1 MIGVLDAAQLTGR
14 ARTHLV
20 DLAGEG
26 GMLHPA
32 AAGAY
37 LALKAAAARD
47 GIGLRALS
55 AFRDF
60 ERQLL
65 LWNEKF
71 SGQRPVLDR
80 DARPLDL
87 SQMSDEQI
95 VRAILHWSAL
105 PGASRHHWGT
115 EIDVIDGRTPSS
127 GGSDRLL
134 PGDFAPGGPYARLDR
149 WLGEHAGR
157 FGFFRPYDADRGG
170 VQPEPW
176 HLSYAPVA
184 DRALRA
190 LTPALLADTLSG
202 VHIEGSAVI
211 ARELATIHARY
222 VCAIAPPGVAL
233 GAPAIPL
240 QDAQSFSQAF
250 LK

>member
-1 MIGVLDAAQLTGR
+1 MIGILDPAQLTGR
-14 ARTHLV
+14 SRTHLV

-32 AAGAY
+32 AAAAFGE
-37 LALKAAAARD
+37 LKAAAARA
-47 GIGLRALS
+47 GIALRAVS
-55 AFRDF
+55 TFRDF

-71 SGQRPVLDR
+71 AGRRPVLDR
-80 DARPLDL
+80 DARPLDV

-115 EIDVIDGRTPSS
+115 EIDVIDERAQPS
-127 GGSDRLL
+127 GGPVGLL
-134 PGDFAPGGPYARLDR
+134 PAEFAPGGPYARLDG
-149 WLGEHAGR
+149 WVAEHAAR

-190 LTPALLADTLSG
+190 LTPAVLADALVG
-202 VHIEGSAVI
+202 VRIEGSEVI
-211 ARELATIHARY
+211 ARELATIHVRY
-222 VCAIAPPGVAL
+222 VCAIAAPGDAL
-233 GAPAIPL
+233 GAPAIP
-240 QDAQSFSQAF
+240 
-250 LK
+250 

>member
-1 MIGVLDAAQLTGR
+1 MIGILDPAQLTGR
-14 ARTHLV
+14 SRTHLV
-20 DLAGEG
+20 ELPGEG
-26 GMLHPA
+26 GRLHPA
-32 AAGAY
+32 AATAFG
-37 LALKAAAARD
+37 ALKAAAARA
-47 GIGLRALS
+47 GIALRAVS
-55 AFRDF
+55 TFRDF

-71 SGQRPVLDR
+71 RGRRPVLDR
-80 DARPLDL
+80 GARPLDL

-115 EIDVIDGRTPSS
+115 EIDVIDERAQPA
-127 GGSDRLL
+127 GGPVALL
-134 PGDFAPGGPYARLDR
+134 PAEFAPGGPYARLDG

-190 LTPALLADTLSG
+190 LTPAVLADALAG
-202 VHIEGSAVI
+202 VRIEGSAVI

-222 VCAIAPPGVAL
+222 VCAIAAPGAAALVEL
-233 GAPAIPL
+233 GAPAIP
-240 QDAQSFSQAF
+240 
-250 LK
+250 